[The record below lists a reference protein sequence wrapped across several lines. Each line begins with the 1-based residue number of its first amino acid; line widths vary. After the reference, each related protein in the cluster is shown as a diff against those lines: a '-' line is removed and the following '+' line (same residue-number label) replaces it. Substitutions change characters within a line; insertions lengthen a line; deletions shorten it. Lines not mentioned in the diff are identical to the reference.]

1 MKKNS
6 ILDHDSLLAFEN
18 LDIRSFSSEKIK
30 PPFARIIKWKK

>member
-18 LDIRSFSSEKIK
+18 LDIRSFSSENQNHLLQEL
-30 PPFARIIKWKK
+30 